1 MGNNERTY
9 EDGAVDADE
18 VDRFDAIAAEWW
30 DEKGPMRPLHRMN
43 PVRLA
48 FIQGALAARPDRPP
62 PDRPPEATLD
72 GLDLLDVGCGAGL
85 LAEPLARLGASVT
98 GIDPSERAIEAARR
112 HAEAG
117 GLDVRYRPATA
128 GQLLDEG
135 LRFDAVTALEV
146 IEHVPDPE
154 GFAYE
159 LASLLRPGGVLVLST
174 LNRTPSSF
182 AKAIVGAEYAL
193 RWLPR
198 GTHDWRRFLKPSEA
212 ARLLRMQGL
221 DVFDLAGIGYDPGR
235 DRFALS
241 KNRDTNYILAAR
253 KVG

>member
-1 MGNNERTY
+1 MGKNERTF
-9 EDGAVDADE
+9 DDAAVDQGE
-18 VDRFDAIAAEWW
+18 VDRFDALAAEWW

-43 PVRLA
+43 PVRIA
-48 FIQGALAARPDRPP
+48 FIQGALAAQLGRL
-62 PDRPPEATLD
+62 PEAALK
-72 GLDLLDVGCGAGL
+72 GLDVLDVGCGAGL
-85 LAEPLARLGASVT
+85 LAEPMARLGADVT
-98 GIDPSERAIEAARR
+98 GIDPSERAIEVARR

-117 GLDVRYRPATA
+117 ALAIRYRPATA
-128 GQLLDEG
+128 DQLLDEG
-135 LRFDAVTALEV
+135 ERFAVVTALEV

-159 LASLLRPGGVLVLST
+159 LAGLLRPGGVLVLST

-198 GTHDWRRFLKPSEA
+198 GTHDWRRFLKPSET

-221 DVFDLAGIGYDPGR
+221 DVFDLAGIGYDTGR
-235 DRFALS
+235 ERFSLS
-241 KNRDTNYILAAR
+241 RSRDTNYILAAR
-253 KVG
+253 KAG